1 MIKQTKFVPQIRKQV
16 GNTCYSH
23 TLAYLV
29 EFLNAEKGQKVTID
43 PQEFHDRM
51 IQKAKDE
58 GRSEEI
64 SIAVALE
71 EAKKVGLIDPNTKLF
86 HKINYEY
93 LWRKDIPQ
101 AIKEGKAIA
110 LMIDLETGEKFG
122 DRLRKD
128 FRAAKRL
135 GGYHGVA
142 CIEVVDDRYAVIPNS
157 WGDKWGNKGYF
168 YLDLLRPKD
177 VPIMSCYSIT
187 LL

>member
-1 MIKQTKFVPQIRKQV
+1 MIKQLKFVPQIRKQV
-16 GNTCYSH
+16 GNSCYSH
-23 TLAYLV
+23 TLAYLI
-29 EFLNAEKGQKVTID
+29 EFLHAEKGGKVTVD

-51 IQKAKDE
+51 IKKAKEE
-58 GRSEEI
+58 GRIEEI

-71 EAKKVGLIDPNTKLF
+71 EAKKVGLLDPSTKQYR
-86 HKINYEY
+86 KINYEY

-101 AIKEGKAIA
+101 AIQEGKGVA

-122 DRLRKD
+122 DRLNKD
-128 FRAAKRL
+128 FRATKRL

-142 CIEVVDDRYAVIPNS
+142 CIEVVNDRYAVIPNS
-157 WGDKWGNKGYF
+157 WGEVWGNKGYF

-177 VPIMSCYSIT
+177 VPIMSCFSIT